1 LRNLTLR
8 TPIWDPFRSETLLNL
23 FLKAHGTSLVS
34 IDLPT
39 PAADAE
45 PDPDNAVAR
54 RTSIHINPDIFLA
67 PDVCPNL
74 EAFTFPTTSPSLAP
88 HTHPNLRRIGL
99 RGANSESLYPDKPSS
114 VKGLLMAIDIQ
125 KYPNLELIQ
134 TVGFLPE
141 AHGDS
146 VIKDVFIWWAE
157 RFETMGVTFVDGE
170 GVLWA
175 YYADPVLEEKSKQ
188 VSSESLVKPPNEKA
202 LHGSKENEHKR
213 HKPECLGTQSNTSKL

>member
-1 LRNLTLR
+1 
-8 TPIWDPFRSETLLNL
+8 
-23 FLKAHGTSLVS
+23 
-34 IDLPT
+34 
-39 PAADAE
+39 
-45 PDPDNAVAR
+45 
-54 RTSIHINPDIFLA
+54 
-67 PDVCPNL
+67 
-74 EAFTFPTTSPSLAP
+74 
-88 HTHPNLRRIGL
+88 
-99 RGANSESLYPDKPSS
+99 
-114 VKGLLMAIDIQ
+114 MAIDIQ